1 MDVMVKKKDGK
12 TTKTQP
18 EARIVS
24 DEEYDAILAEV
35 MKKHRKSLEIL
46 AKH

>member
-1 MDVMVKKKDGK
+1 MALQKFVKKEAKIDEAKDQDLGVTPQVKALIGK
-12 TTKTQP
+12 
-18 EARIVS
+18 
-24 DEEYDAILAEV
+24 L